1 MLYQGYSNRSTILF
15 RAGEF
20 MLCAEDV
27 NAALDYSGK
36 QEKEFI
42 LMDRK
47 AKCLMKDGTRREEA
61 RDGIQSNCDLKINVG
76 NRVGRKAADSQ
87 NLIQKQK

>member
-27 NAALDYSGK
+27 DAALEYSDK
-36 QEKEFI
+36 KDREFI

-47 AKCLMKDGTRREEA
+47 AKCLMKDGTRRDEA
-61 RDGIQSNCDLKINVG
+61 R
-76 NRVGRKAADSQ
+76 
-87 NLIQKQK
+87 